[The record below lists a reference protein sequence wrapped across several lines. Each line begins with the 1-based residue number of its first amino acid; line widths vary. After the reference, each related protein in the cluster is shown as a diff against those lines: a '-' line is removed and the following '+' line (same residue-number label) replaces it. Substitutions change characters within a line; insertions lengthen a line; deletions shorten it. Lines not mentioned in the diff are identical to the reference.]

1 MALWE
6 NWDVDFIAKRAYPLS
21 LPPLRSKRSTEDQ
34 GPLKDKRLKAL
45 LDVAPDRAMHQKS
58 LRILHNVSDATS
70 PQTSDQE
77 LLYRL
82 REYVGRKRGAFDYT
96 LLNDYVFQIR
106 RCKKTVVKC
115 APKHKIKKLKSS
127 VSLSLIHKGG
137 FGVKQ
142 TLEQLADVEWN
153 TTQHGNV
160 PTNMRERHRKVR
172 QNRTSLVA
180 SSSTESLQKAML
192 KQIYPH
198 VRLVRMSQIAQQR
211 AWLTFIKI
219 AMMRTYTQEA
229 LQTDRL
235 KRIFRSKTTGLI
247 IKVQRKCM

>member
-106 RCKKTVVKC
+106 RCKKTVVKS
-115 APKHKIKKLKSS
+115 APKHKIKKLTGKDIDIWAARQIGEAFDK
-127 VSLSLIHKGG
+127 LGIEYPRTAKTNDKLYIIH
-137 FGVKQ
+137 
-142 TLEQLADVEWN
+142 
-153 TTQHGNV
+153 
-160 PTNMRERHRKVR
+160 
-172 QNRTSLVA
+172 
-180 SSSTESLQKAML
+180 
-192 KQIYPH
+192 
-198 VRLVRMSQIAQQR
+198 
-211 AWLTFIKI
+211 
-219 AMMRTYTQEA
+219 
-229 LQTDRL
+229 
-235 KRIFRSKTTGLI
+235 
-247 IKVQRKCM
+247 

>member
-1 MALWE
+1 
-6 NWDVDFIAKRAYPLS
+6 
-21 LPPLRSKRSTEDQ
+21 
-34 GPLKDKRLKAL
+34 
-45 LDVAPDRAMHQKS
+45 MHQKS
-58 LRILHNVSDATS
+58 LHILHNVSDATS
-70 PQTSDQE
+70 SSTSDQE
-77 LLYRL
+77 LLHRL
-82 REYVGRKRGAFDYT
+82 REYVGRKQGAFDYT

-106 RCKKTVVKC
+106 QCKKTLVKC
-115 APKHKIKKLKSS
+115 AQKHKIKKLKSS
-127 VSLSLIHKGG
+127 VGLSLIHKGS

-142 TLEQLADVEWN
+142 TLEQLAEVQWN

-160 PTNMRERHRKVR
+160 PKNIRERHNKVQR
-172 QNRTSLVA
+172 NRRSLVA

-219 AMMRTYTQEA
+219 PLMHICTADA